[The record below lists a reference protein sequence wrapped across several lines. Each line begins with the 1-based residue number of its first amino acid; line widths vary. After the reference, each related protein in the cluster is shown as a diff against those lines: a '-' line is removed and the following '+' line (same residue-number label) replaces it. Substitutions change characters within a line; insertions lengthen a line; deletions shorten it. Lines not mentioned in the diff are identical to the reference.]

1 MSTIKELVTRGSNS
15 IFRRVSIKRLQ
26 INNQYEPD
34 WGDITS
40 YVIKFGTI
48 RSSYN
53 DITFLGNT
61 NVTGAT
67 LKLDNSRGQFN
78 DENTITS
85 LFNGFKTRY
94 RTKFKIEVGYLDDE
108 QNEVEGLVFY
118 GILYGDPT
126 TNDNGTINIK
136 LSSLLKVFSNYA
148 AEGIATGAG
157 TTEDLIDRLVK
168 KTQGGVRI
176 FDNFFEGA
184 TDADK
189 YKINP
194 RGITGLLNIN
204 NPEIDDDASVFDKL
218 KDYSLIDD
226 FYFGVDNLGAF
237 VWDEKLEKNVISWYF
252 NGPGITDND
261 FGVNIVTLP
270 KLIQGLNNTWGR
282 AAIEYSNGTAVSAAA
297 WTPND
302 GSPQDLYGERTFNYT
317 LKELSVSE
325 ASAMALKIRQ
335 IYQNPKRE
343 YTIKTTFIPHLELND
358 WVKINYLGE
367 PTAGEK
373 IIIGDFVIGDTS
385 IPIGGSQGSIN
396 IRDKDAKIIS
406 ITLNLDNLTSQ
417 FVLREF

>member
-157 TTEDLIDRLVK
+157 TTEDLVDRLVK
-168 KTQGGVRI
+168 KTS
-176 FDNFFEGA
+176 DDFFESNDK
-184 TDADK
+184 TFDAIFIDGMHQSD
-189 YKINP
+189 YVL
-194 RGITGLLNIN
+194 RDFN
-204 NPEIDDDASVFDKL
+204 NAMDCL
-218 KDYSLIDD
+218 
-226 FYFGVDNLGAF
+226 
-237 VWDEKLEKNVISWYF
+237 
-252 NGPGITDND
+252 
-261 FGVNIVTLP
+261 
-270 KLIQGLNNTWGR
+270 
-282 AAIEYSNGTAVSAAA
+282 
-297 WTPND
+297 ND
-302 GSPQDLYGERTFNYT
+302 GG
-317 LKELSVSE
+317 
-325 ASAMALKIRQ
+325 
-335 IYQNPKRE
+335 
-343 YTIKTTFIPHLELND
+343 
-358 WVKINYLGE
+358 
-367 PTAGEK
+367 
-373 IIIGDFVIGDTS
+373 IIFFGK
-385 IPIGGSQGSIN
+385 
-396 IRDKDAKIIS
+396 KDNGR
-406 ITLNLDNLTSQ
+406 LCR
-417 FVLREF
+417 F